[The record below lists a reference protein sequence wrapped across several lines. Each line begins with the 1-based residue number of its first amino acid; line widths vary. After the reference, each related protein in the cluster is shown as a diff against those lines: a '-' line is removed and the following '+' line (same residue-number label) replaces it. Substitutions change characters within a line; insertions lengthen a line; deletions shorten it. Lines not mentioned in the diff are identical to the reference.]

1 MAMITVDDRGCP
13 VRTLRKEDYPRAGW
27 LLLRTME
34 VPLLGVVVIAAV
46 EVQFFVCGLQARGAF
61 LFSLNRFFN
70 LK

>member
-1 MAMITVDDRGCP
+1 
-13 VRTLRKEDYPRAGW
+13 
-27 LLLRTME
+27 ME